1 MMQPIAWCVT
11 STLRSAALFA
21 IFFRADDIRCTD
33 HPALAPVSFQAA
45 LTLSLSRYE

>member
-11 STLRSAALFA
+11 STLRSAVLFA

-33 HPALAPVSFQAA
+33 HPALAPHQ
-45 LTLSLSRYE
+45 LPSRSDLIAEMQ